1 MVKPNEYDN
10 TQAGGAYEVPEV
22 GGHHMII
29 KQVSEMKNKK
39 GMIMVG
45 AMEMIQVAILIG
57 IAVVIGLIFK
67 TEVTTFVNNT
77 FSQLNG

>member
-1 MVKPNEYDN
+1 MR
-10 TQAGGAYEVPEV
+10 
-22 GGHHMII
+22 
-29 KQVSEMKNKK
+29 NKK

-45 AMEMIQVAILIG
+45 AMEMIQVAILID
-57 IAVVIGLIFK
+57 IAVVICLIFK

>member
-1 MVKPNEYDN
+1 MR
-10 TQAGGAYEVPEV
+10 
-22 GGHHMII
+22 
-29 KQVSEMKNKK
+29 NKK
-39 GMIMVG
+39 GMSMVG

-57 IAVVIGLIFK
+57 IAVVVGLIFK

>member
-1 MVKPNEYDN
+1 MR
-10 TQAGGAYEVPEV
+10 
-22 GGHHMII
+22 
-29 KQVSEMKNKK
+29 NKK

-45 AMEMIQVAILIG
+45 TMEMIQVAILIG
-57 IAVVIGLIFK
+57 IAVVVGLIFK

>member
-1 MVKPNEYDN
+1 
-10 TQAGGAYEVPEV
+10 
-22 GGHHMII
+22 
-29 KQVSEMKNKK
+29 MKNKK
-39 GMIMVG
+39 GMMLVG

-57 IAVVIGLIFK
+57 IAVVVGLIFK

>member
-1 MVKPNEYDN
+1 
-10 TQAGGAYEVPEV
+10 
-22 GGHHMII
+22 
-29 KQVSEMKNKK
+29 MKNKK
-39 GMIMVG
+39 GMMMVG

-57 IAVVIGLIFK
+57 IAVVVGLIFK

>member
-1 MVKPNEYDN
+1 M
-10 TQAGGAYEVPEV
+10 
-22 GGHHMII
+22 
-29 KQVSEMKNKK
+29 NKK
-39 GMIMVG
+39 GMIL
-45 AMEMIQVAILIG
+45 ADSMEMIQVAILIG

>member
-1 MVKPNEYDN
+1 
-10 TQAGGAYEVPEV
+10 
-22 GGHHMII
+22 
-29 KQVSEMKNKK
+29 MKNKK
-39 GMIMVG
+39 GTIMVG

-77 FSQLNG
+77 FSQLNPR

>member
-1 MVKPNEYDN
+1 
-10 TQAGGAYEVPEV
+10 
-22 GGHHMII
+22 MILA
-29 KQVSEMKNKK
+29 
-39 GMIMVG
+39 G

>member
-1 MVKPNEYDN
+1 
-10 TQAGGAYEVPEV
+10 
-22 GGHHMII
+22 
-29 KQVSEMKNKK
+29 MKNKK

>member
-1 MVKPNEYDN
+1 M
-10 TQAGGAYEVPEV
+10 
-22 GGHHMII
+22 
-29 KQVSEMKNKK
+29 NKK
-39 GMIMVG
+39 GMILAG